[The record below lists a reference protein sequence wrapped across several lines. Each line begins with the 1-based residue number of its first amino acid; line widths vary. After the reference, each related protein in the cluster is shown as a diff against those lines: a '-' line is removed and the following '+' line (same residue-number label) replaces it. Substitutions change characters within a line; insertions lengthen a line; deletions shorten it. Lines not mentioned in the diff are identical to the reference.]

1 MEYKKTVSVV
11 ICTYNGEKYI
21 AEQIDSILSQT
32 YTLNEIIIQ
41 DDCSTDNTFNILERY
56 SNKNNRIKIFRNDK
70 NIGFNS
76 NFKSAVK
83 RAKSDFIAIADQDD
97 IWYSEKIAKQVT
109 AIGDHDICFCC
120 HNRGWTQEKSV
131 YVTPQYS
138 LEALLFTGFAGH
150 TMLLRR
156 EFAQNSKN
164 WIDYIHYDW
173 SLAINAQLCNGI
185 IRINEPLNWHRTHSE
200 SAIALENKSHGID
213 TPSIPKIKP
222 YLNGYSNYRRLQNKQ
237 NWQTLYTYIYN
248 NSEKYQPLSHKM
260 AKLMLD
266 KNIISLIKLC
276 VLCAKHRKTIYYNEA
291 SNGIIGLFRSFF
303 YPFIFAYNNIQ
314 YDL

>member
-109 AIGDHDICFCC
+109 AIGDHDICF
-120 HNRGWTQEKSV
+120 
-131 YVTPQYS
+131 
-138 LEALLFTGFAGH
+138 
-150 TMLLRR
+150 
-156 EFAQNSKN
+156 
-164 WIDYIHYDW
+164 
-173 SLAINAQLCNGI
+173 
-185 IRINEPLNWHRTHSE
+185 
-200 SAIALENKSHGID
+200 
-213 TPSIPKIKP
+213 
-222 YLNGYSNYRRLQNKQ
+222 
-237 NWQTLYTYIYN
+237 
-248 NSEKYQPLSHKM
+248 
-260 AKLMLD
+260 
-266 KNIISLIKLC
+266 
-276 VLCAKHRKTIYYNEA
+276 
-291 SNGIIGLFRSFF
+291 
-303 YPFIFAYNNIQ
+303 
-314 YDL
+314 